1 MKKSTFYL
9 RIVQTAFILMMVSS
23 FIVVKYPL
31 LIFLI
36 TGIGLIGTEQ
46 QITYTKLKVIED
58 KIEEREALRTIRK
71 QQIVVRF
78 IQFAVLVT
86 AILFASQT
94 FHKIKL

>member
-9 RIVQTAFILMMVSS
+9 RVGQTAFVLMMVSS

-31 LIFLI
+31 LIFI
-36 TGIGLIGTEQ
+36 FTGIGLIGTEQ
-46 QITYTKLKVIED
+46 LITYTKLKVIEER
-58 KIEEREALRTIRK
+58 IEDRDAQKMIRK
-71 QQIVVRF
+71 QQIIVRL

-94 FHKIKL
+94 FHRIKF